1 MRKTGLIKLLSIVCL
16 YSLAVSAVCSTIE
29 GDDIKVVNQAK
40 SDTPERVVLE
50 GVPKIGYGV
59 GTAVG
64 SVTSFPIAL
73 WSCMKFLGEDYSVDY
88 VFCTSGGAFRLL
100 WKQWYVDNVVFVW
113 SDKPG
118 ESFHWA
124 LEILGYNCEYIAKEE
139 GLDNETN
146 FRNRITESIRKG
158 RPVLAQGVVGPPE
171 WSIITGYDE
180 YGDVLI
186 GWSYFE
192 GNEFEPSGY
201 FRQRDWFSNT
211 HNLIIIGEKQEKLPL
226 TEVYHKTLKLA
237 VKIARTPLARE
248 RAAGIAA
255 YKAWADSLLSEEEF
269 PTGQTS
275 VALQH
280 LRSHDEVMNVV
291 AEGRWCAWQ
300 FMKQMA
306 KDEPAIAKELL
317 AAASCYEAEYN
328 LIWQGWNLADIGYAP
343 FSEVEAKKFAEP
355 DIRHQIADF
364 ILQAGDKDKEATNYL
379 EQALAKIESRK

>member
-1 MRKTGLIKLLSIVCL
+1 MRKAGLIKLLSIVCL
-16 YSLAVSAVCSTIE
+16 YSLAVSAVCLTAE
-29 GDDIKVVNQAK
+29 GDDVKMVNQAE

-50 GVPKIGYGV
+50 GVPKIGYEV

-100 WKQWYVDNVVFVW
+100 WKQWYVDNVAFVW
-113 SDKPG
+113 SDEPG

-124 LEILGYNCEYIAKEE
+124 LEILGYNCEFIAKEE
-139 GLDNETN
+139 GLDNETI

-158 RPVLAQGVVGPPE
+158 HPVLAQGVVGPPE

-186 GWSYFE
+186 GWSYFG

-211 HNLIIIGEKQEKLPL
+211 HNLIIIGEKQKELPL

-280 LRSHDEVMNVV
+280 LKSHDEVMNVV

-364 ILQAGDKDKEATNYL
+364 ILRAGDKDEEATNYI